1 MNEQHIED
9 SYPISPLQQGM
20 LFHSLYAPQS
30 GIYVPQMIW
39 TLHEDLN
46 VSAFK
51 QAWEQV
57 VKRHPILRT
66 SFHWEGL
73 EEPLQKV
80 HQQVNLPLI
89 QEDWRGLSAQE
100 QESRL
105 ETYLQN
111 DLRHDFK
118 FTKSPLMR
126 LALFQISETDYQFI
140 WTYHHALLDGLSRLL
155 IVKEIFAYY
164 EALCQG
170 VDLQLKQ
177 PRPYRAHIE
186 WLQQQNLSKAKAF
199 WQQTLRGFSA
209 PTSLIQD
216 QKTDSMLAREKFD
229 IPEQEITLS
238 KAETSALKSLAQ
250 QHGLTL
256 NTVLQGA
263 WVLLLSRYSGSE
275 DVVFGATRAC
285 RHSTVK
291 ETKDM
296 VGLFINM
303 LPIRVQVSPE
313 MLLIPWLKKLRA
325 QWITMREYEHTPLLK
340 IQEWSDLPL
349 GTPLFESIHDFRYSS
364 VESALCE
371 QGGNWKRREFR
382 ILHQSNVPLVFQGFG
397 ETELLLKIQYNRSR
411 FDFIT
416 IERMFRHYKTLLE
429 GMVANPKRRLLD
441 LPLLT
446 ETERYQLLM
455 EWNDTQATYP
465 QDECIHQLFETQ
477 ADRTPDA
484 IAVVFEDKQTT
495 YRELNSQSNQL
506 AHYLTKHNVG
516 PETLVGICME
526 RSVEMVIGL
535 LGILKAGGA
544 YVPLD
549 PMYPKERLAFI
560 LQDTAVP
567 VLLTQ
572 QRLLEALPECGAK
585 VICLDANWEII
596 AKEKTDNL
604 VSEATAENLAYVIY
618 TSGSTGKPK
627 GVLVT
632 HGNVTRLMKATESWY
647 NFDQE
652 DVWTL
657 FHSYAFDFSV
667 WEIWG
672 ALSYGGRLVIVPY
685 DVSRSPK
692 DCYNLMMNERV
703 TVLNQTPSAFYQL
716 IQAEETLLTKN
727 DLALRLIIFGGEA
740 LEFQNLKPW
749 FKRHGDKNPQ
759 LVNMYGITETT
770 VHVTY
775 RPISNEDVQ
784 SGQGSVIGE
793 RIPDLQLYVLDGN
806 LQPVPIG
813 VTGELF
819 VGGAGLAR
827 GYLNRPELTVERF
840 IPNPYSNNPGARLY
854 KTGDVAR
861 YLPNRD
867 LEYLGRADQQVQIRG
882 FRVELGEI
890 EVVLAGY
897 PGVNMTV
904 VIARED
910 VPGDTRLVAYVV
922 ASHELT
928 PTISELRSFLKE
940 KLPDYMIPSAFV
952 FLDSLPLTPNGKV
965 DRRALPKPDGSLT
978 GPIENFVPPR
988 NPVEATL
995 AQIWANLLRVEQ
1007 VGVHDN
1013 FFELGGH
1020 SLLATRVISHVRDTF
1035 QVELPVHCFFDAP
1048 TVAGLTEVLKN
1059 YETVPGRVLAIAQI
1073 LEKIDAMDAEE
1084 IREMLHDKRKN
1095 RGL

>member
-1 MNEQHIED
+1 MNEQYIED
-9 SYPISPLQQGM
+9 SYPLSPLQQGM

-30 GIYVPQMIW
+30 GVYIPQMIW
-39 TLHEDLN
+39 TLNEDLN

-105 ETYLQN
+105 ETYLHT
-111 DLRHDFK
+111 DLRHDFEL
-118 FTKSPLMR
+118 TKSPLMR

-140 WTYHHALLDGLSRLL
+140 WTYHHALLDGRSRLL

-164 EALCQG
+164 EAFCQG
-170 VDLQLKQ
+170 YDLKLKQ

-199 WQQTLRGFSA
+199 WQQTLKGFSA

-216 QKTDSMLAREKFD
+216 QVTGSILAREKVD
-229 IPEQEITLS
+229 GSEQEITLS
-238 KAETSALKSLAQ
+238 KAETSALQSLAQ

-291 ETKDM
+291 EAKDI
-296 VGLFINM
+296 VGLFINV

-325 QWITMREYEHTPLLK
+325 QWITMREYEQTSHLK
-340 IQEWSDLPL
+340 IQEWSDIPP
-349 GTPLFESIHDFRYSS
+349 GTPLFESTHDFRYSS
-364 VESALCE
+364 VESALPE
-371 QGGNWKRREFR
+371 QGGNWKRRKFR
-382 ILHQSNVPLVFQGFG
+382 ILHQSNVPLSFQGFG
-397 ETELLLKIQYNRSR
+397 ETELLLKIQYNRGR
-411 FDFIT
+411 FDTIT

-465 QDECIHQLFETQ
+465 QDQCIHQLFETQ

-484 IAVVFEDKQTT
+484 IAVVFEDKQIT

-526 RSVEMVIGL
+526 RSLEMVIGL

-572 QRLLEALPECGAK
+572 QRFLEALPECGAE
-585 VICLDANWEII
+585 VICLDSNWEII

-632 HGNVTRLMKATESWY
+632 HGNVMRLMKATEPWY

-672 ALSYGGRLVIVPY
+672 ALLYGARLVIVPY
-685 DVSRSPK
+685 EVSRSPK
-692 DCYNLMMNERV
+692 DFYNLLMNERV

-716 IQAEETLLTKN
+716 IQAEETLLPKN

-740 LEFQNLKPW
+740 LELHSLKPW

-775 RPISNEDVQ
+775 RPITNEDLQ
-784 SGQGSVIGE
+784 NGQGSVIGE

-806 LQPVPIG
+806 LHPVPIG
-813 VTGELF
+813 VAGELF

-840 IPNPYSNNPGARLY
+840 IPNPYSNKPGARLY

-897 PGVNMTV
+897 PGVNMAV
-904 VIARED
+904 VMARED
-910 VPGDTRLVAYVV
+910 RPGDKRLVAYMVPKV
-922 ASHELT
+922 GETLSVRN
-928 PTISELRSFLKE
+928 LRSFLKE
-940 KLPDYMIPSAFV
+940 KLPYYMVPATFV
-952 FLDSLPLTPNGKV
+952 VLESLPLTPNGKV
-965 DRRALPKPDGSLT
+965 DRQELSKHDFKRSARENELVAPKT
-978 GPIENFVPPR
+978 
-988 NPVEATL
+988 ATEKFIVG
-995 AQIWANLLRVEQ
+995 IWRKLL
-1007 VGVHDN
+1007 GVNEIGIYDN
-1013 FFELGGH
+1013 FFDLGGH

-1048 TVAGLTEVLKN
+1048 TVAGLTEVLEN
-1059 YETVPGRVLAIAQI
+1059 YETVPGRISAIAQI

-1084 IREMLHDKRKN
+1084 MREMLHDKRKN